1 MATPNR
7 SDTVT
12 ETNQDPMAFEIESS
26 AKTMYQSSSHP
37 ETLRVYQKNIRPRYI
52 SMILAAQSWVSVTVR
67 MDPVRNRNHPSPR
80 DCAMTGLGSR
90 IIQDS
95 DPTHSRHTIGTHGV
109 RAWFCFAR
117 FDIHRGSGLQDET
130 RIHPW
135 IPTEPT
141 PTFGGALEALNAPA
155 ASISTLQDSIRGI
168 WLAAEPS
175 EHLRKEHGVW
185 SFHATA
191 PPGLPAVPRAVSPAA
206 YPRAR
211 SP

>member
-1 MATPNR
+1 
-7 SDTVT
+7 
-12 ETNQDPMAFEIESS
+12 
-26 AKTMYQSSSHP
+26 
-37 ETLRVYQKNIRPRYI
+37 
-52 SMILAAQSWVSVTVR
+52 MILAAQSWVSVTVR

-95 DPTHSRHTIGTHGV
+95 DPTHSRHTIGTNGV

-175 EHLRKEHGVW
+175 EHLRKEHGVVVI
-185 SFHATA
+185 SRHGA
-191 PPGLPAVPRAVSPAA
+191 PWIACGSQSRQPCCLPKSPVPLNSHKQWRGSRSVP
-206 YPRAR
+206 PRELHSR
-211 SP
+211 ETCHRTGPRYGSLL